1 MAKEG
6 NDEIVRVGTQDR
18 QRPVGETV
26 RFGARAEDTIRGT
39 KDEPDEV
46 TLKDDEI
53 KDDDDGTGVT
63 VTDKDRLKDD
73 AVREDDEDQEADSR
87 QDQVAGARETGKGK
101 PFKRTRDG
109 RINHYRKQAGEYQ
122 TAAEKLAAEND
133 ALKRGKAISD
143 YAAMVHYT
151 ERLKGQKQNLIDQH
165 QAAGDQG
172 DTKKQ
177 AEIAGQMAQ
186 VASQLTEADTWLAQN
201 PNPVKQQLKQTERQ
215 QQRPAAEQQ
224 RPQQVQY
231 DEPTQD
237 WLDANPYMNQEADEF
252 DPDMA
257 AEAKRFAAGLEARYT
272 RRGEKDKIASQD
284 YFDAIDEHMR
294 EEFPEAF
301 GDDGDQDGTQRPAA
315 RQQQRPAVRRS
326 PVAPAGRGAP
336 RRDQGGNDGNTIRL
350 TSEQKEMA
358 LSLPLKHPN
367 GKNFTPQEKI
377 KQYAINMRKGA

>member
-1 MAKEG
+1 MADKG

-18 QRPVGETV
+18 QRPLGETV
-26 RFGARAEDTIRGT
+26 RFGARAEETIRAG

-46 TLKDDEI
+46 TLTD
-53 KDDDDGTGVT
+53 KDDDDAETTVT

-73 AVREDDEDQEADSR
+73 AVRDDDEDQGNGADTR

-101 PFKRTRDG
+101 PFKKTRDG
-109 RINHYRKQAGEYQ
+109 RINHFRKQAGEFQ
-122 TAAEKLAAEND
+122 SAAEKLAAENEQ
-133 ALKRGKAISD
+133 LKRGKAVSD

-151 ERLKGQKQNLIDQH
+151 ERLKGKKASLISEH
-165 QAAGDQG
+165 TAAGNEG
-172 DTKKQ
+172 DVAKQ
-177 AEIAGQMAQ
+177 SEIAAEMAT

-201 PNPVKQQLKQTERQ
+201 PNPVKQQQKQPERQ

-224 RPQQVQY
+224 RQQTVQY

-237 WLDANPYMNQEADEF
+237 WLDANPYMKQDAEEF

-257 AEAKRFAAGLEARYT
+257 AEAKRFAAGLEARHT
-272 RRGEKDKIASQD
+272 RRGEKDQIASPE
-284 YFDAIDEHMR
+284 YFDAIDAHMR

-301 GDDGDQDGTQRPAA
+301 EDDGEAPV

-336 RRDQGGNDGNTIRL
+336 RAGQGGGDNGNTVKL
-350 TSEQKEMA
+350 SAEQKEFAM
-358 LSLPLKHPN
+358 SLPLKHPN
-367 GKNFTPQEKI
+367 GKAYSPAEKI